1 MDMSDDLMNEKTT
14 ITTDFEWEIQSM
26 KTTEE
31 VFKILLDVRKWWSGF
46 YSEEING
53 KDERVDDVFTFKAGN
68 HYSKQRLVQLIPQ
81 KRIVWE
87 VVESNLGFVDNNYE
101 WLNTQLIFII
111 TKLEDSTK
119 VLFVHKGLTPMLEC
133 FQACSS
139 VWTWYFENRLS
150 PLLKN

>member
-139 VWTWYFENRLS
+139 AWTWYWENRLS